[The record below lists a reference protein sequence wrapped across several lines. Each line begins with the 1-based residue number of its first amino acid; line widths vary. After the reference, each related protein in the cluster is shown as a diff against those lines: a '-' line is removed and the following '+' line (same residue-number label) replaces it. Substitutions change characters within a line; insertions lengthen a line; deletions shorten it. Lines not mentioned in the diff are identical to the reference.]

1 MLYRLLI
8 DPIRRSD
15 VRLESGLEWASV
27 RLRQASGKVFA
38 EAGKSLALARNTL
51 RDSAHHLHSRIAA
64 L

>member
-15 VRLESGLEWASV
+15 ARLETGLEGAGVRLH
-27 RLRQASGKVFA
+27 QASGKMFA

-51 RDSAHHLHSRIAA
+51 RDSARHLHSRIAA